1 MANVNQYKTLAT
13 AEEVISNSFTNANTD
28 PALIST
34 NTILLTELA
43 HLKSAIGK
51 KFYEELKTQNNVG
64 DFPAVGGLTQ
74 ANQTLMD
81 DFLIR
86 TLCWFA
92 RFEVINEVQSNS
104 SSMGIVNNIDEFAT
118 IIDPS
123 ELNSYKQDTYRKS
136 EIYLQDMLEFLNDPD
151 NSADYPT
158 YTANAPCN
166 VTTYKNH
173 GIIMYD
179 SIYTSPLRG
188 LNGYNNWRNY
198 CNDC

>member
-13 AEEVISNSFTNANTD
+13 SEEVISNSFTNANTD

-34 NTILLTELA
+34 NTILLSELA

-51 KFYEELKTQNNVG
+51 KFYEELKTQNN
-64 DFPAVGGLTQ
+64 GGTLTT

-81 DFLIR
+81 DFLVR

-92 RFEVINEVQSNS
+92 RFEVINEIQSNS
-104 SSMGIVNNIDEFAT
+104 SSAGIVHNIDEFST
-118 IIDPS
+118 IIDPA
-123 ELNSYKQDTYRKS
+123 ELNAYKQDTYRKA
-136 EIYLQDMLEFLNDPD
+136 EIYLKDMIEFLDDTD
-151 NSADYPT
+151 NSGDYPT

-166 VTTYKNH
+166 TTTYKNH

-179 SIYTSPLRG
+179 SIYSRPRRD
-188 LNGYNNWRNY
+188 YDSWKNY
-198 CNDC
+198 CPEC

>member
-1 MANVNQYKTLAT
+1 MANTNQYIPLVT
-13 AEEVISNSFTNANTD
+13 AAEVISNSFTNANTD
-28 PALIST
+28 PALISN
-34 NTILLTELA
+34 NTILLSELA
-43 HLKSAIGK
+43 HLKTAIGK
-51 KFYEELKTQNNVG
+51 KFYEELKTQNNDG
-64 DFPAVGGLTQ
+64 TLTT

-104 SSMGIVNNIDEFAT
+104 SSMGIVHNIDEFST
-118 IIDPS
+118 IIDPA
-123 ELNSYKQDTYRKS
+123 ELNAYKQDTYRKS
-136 EIYLQDMLEFLNDPD
+136 EIYLQDMIEFLNDPD

-166 VTTYKNH
+166 TTTYKNH

-179 SIYTSPLRG
+179 SIYDRPR
-188 LNGYNNWRNY
+188 RNY
-198 CNDC
+198 DSWKNYCPEC

>member
-13 AEEVISNSFTNANTD
+13 SEEVISNSFTNANTD

-43 HLKSAIGK
+43 HLKTAIGK

-64 DFPAVGGLTQ
+64 DFPTAGGLTQ

-86 TLCWFA
+86 TLSWFA

-104 SSMGIVNNIDEFAT
+104 SSMGIVHNIDEFST
-118 IIDPS
+118 IIDPA
-123 ELNSYKQDTYRKS
+123 ELNAYKQDTYRKS
-136 EIYLQDMLEFLNDPD
+136 EIYLQDMIEFLNDKD

-158 YTANAPCN
+158 YTANAPCGN
-166 VTTYKNH
+166 TSTYKNH

-179 SIYTSPLRG
+179 SIYSRPTRNYDS
-188 LNGYNNWRNY
+188 WRNY
-198 CNDC
+198 CPDC

>member
-1 MANVNQYKTLAT
+1 MANVNQYIPLVT
-13 AEEVISNSFTNANTD
+13 AAEVISNSFTNANTD

-34 NTILLTELA
+34 NTILLSELA
-43 HLKSAIGK
+43 HLKTAIGK
-51 KFYEELKTQNNVG
+51 KFYEELKTQNNDG
-64 DFPAVGGLTQ
+64 TLTT

-104 SSMGIVNNIDEFAT
+104 SSMGIVHNIDEFST

-123 ELNSYKQDTYRKS
+123 ELNAYKQDTYRKA
-136 EIYLQDMLEFLNDPD
+136 EIYLQDMIEYLNDAD

-166 VTTYKNH
+166 TTTYKNH

-179 SIYTSPLRG
+179 SIYARPT
-188 LNGYNNWRNY
+188 RNY
-198 CNDC
+198 NSWKDFCPEC

>member
-1 MANVNQYKTLAT
+1 MANVNQYIPLVT
-13 AEEVISNSFTNANTD
+13 AAEVISNSFTNANTD

-34 NTILLTELA
+34 NTILLSELA
-43 HLKSAIGK
+43 HLKTAIGK
-51 KFYEELKTQNNVG
+51 KFYEELKTQNNAG
-64 DFPAVGGLTQ
+64 DYPTVGGLTE

-104 SSMGIVNNIDEFAT
+104 SSMGIVHNIDEFST
-118 IIDPS
+118 IIDPA
-123 ELNSYKQDTYRKS
+123 ELNAYKQDTYRKS
-136 EIYLQDMLEFLNDPD
+136 EIYLQDMIEFLNDPD

-166 VTTYKNH
+166 NTTYKNH

-179 SIYTSPLRG
+179 SIYDRPR
-188 LNGYNNWRNY
+188 RNY
-198 CNDC
+198 DSWKNYCPEC

>member
-13 AEEVISNSFTNANTD
+13 SEEVISNSFTNANTD

-34 NTILLTELA
+34 NTILLSELA
-43 HLKSAIGK
+43 HLKTAIGK

-64 DFPAVGGLTQ
+64 DYPAAGGLTQ

-92 RFEVINEVQSNS
+92 RFEVINEVQMNS
-104 SSMGIVNNIDEFAT
+104 TSMGIVNNIDEFST

-123 ELNSYKQDTYRKS
+123 ELNVYKQDTYRKA
-136 EIYLQDMLEFLNDPD
+136 EIYLQDMLGFLNDSD

-166 VTTYKNH
+166 ESTYKNH

-179 SIYTSPLRG
+179 SIYNRPR
-188 LNGYNNWRNY
+188 RNY
-198 CNDC
+198 NSWRDFCNNC

>member
-13 AEEVISNSFTNANTD
+13 AGEVISNSFTNANTD

-34 NTILLTELA
+34 NTILLSELA
-43 HLKSAIGK
+43 HLKTAIGK
-51 KFYEELKTQNNVG
+51 KFYEELKKQNNDG
-64 DFPAVGGLTQ
+64 TLTT

-92 RFEVINEVQSNS
+92 RFEVINEIQSNS
-104 SSMGIVNNIDEFAT
+104 SSMGIVHNIDEFST
-118 IIDPS
+118 IIDPA
-123 ELNSYKQDTYRKS
+123 ELNAYKQDTYRKS
-136 EIYLQDMLEFLNDPD
+136 EIYLQDMIEFLNDPD

-166 VTTYKNH
+166 NTTYKNH

-179 SIYTSPLRG
+179 SIYDRPR
-188 LNGYNNWRNY
+188 RNY
-198 CNDC
+198 DSWKNYCPEC

>member
-13 AEEVISNSFTNANTD
+13 SEEVISNSFTNANTD

-34 NTILLTELA
+34 NTILLSELA
-43 HLKSAIGK
+43 HLKTAIGK

-64 DFPAVGGLTQ
+64 DYPTVGGLTQ
-74 ANQTLMD
+74 ANQTLMN

-104 SSMGIVNNIDEFAT
+104 SSMGIVHNIDEFST
-118 IIDPS
+118 IIDPA
-123 ELNSYKQDTYRKS
+123 ELNAYKQDTYRKS
-136 EIYLQDMLEFLNDPD
+136 EIYLQDMIEFLNDPD
-151 NSADYPT
+151 NSASYPT

-166 VTTYKNH
+166 TSTYKNH

-179 SIYTSPLRG
+179 SIYNRPR
-188 LNGYNNWRNY
+188 RNY
-198 CNDC
+198 TSWRDYCPEC

>member
-13 AEEVISNSFTNANTD
+13 AGEVISNSFTNANTD

-34 NTILLTELA
+34 NTILLSELA

-51 KFYEELKTQNNVG
+51 KFYEELKTQNN
-64 DFPAVGGLTQ
+64 GGTLTT

-81 DFLIR
+81 DFLVR

-92 RFEVINEVQSNS
+92 RFEVINEIQSNS
-104 SSMGIVNNIDEFAT
+104 SSAGIVHNIDEFST
-118 IIDPS
+118 IIDPA
-123 ELNSYKQDTYRKS
+123 ELNAYKQDTYRKA
-136 EIYLQDMLEFLNDPD
+136 EIYLKDMIEFLDDTD
-151 NSADYPT
+151 NSGDYPT

-166 VTTYKNH
+166 TTTYKNH

-179 SIYTSPLRG
+179 SIYSRPRRD
-188 LNGYNNWRNY
+188 YDSWKNY
-198 CNDC
+198 CPEC

>member
-13 AEEVISNSFTNANTD
+13 SAEVISNSFTNANTD

-34 NTILLTELA
+34 NTILLSELA
-43 HLKSAIGK
+43 HLKTAIGK
-51 KFYEELKTQNNVG
+51 KFYEELKTQNNNNTLS
-64 DFPAVGGLTQ
+64 A
-74 ANQTLMD
+74 ANKVLMD

-92 RFEVINEVQSNS
+92 RFEVINEIQSNS
-104 SSMGIVNNIDEFAT
+104 SSMGIVHNIDEFST

-123 ELNSYKQDTYRKS
+123 ELNAYKQDTYRKS
-136 EIYLQDMLEFLNDPD
+136 EIYLQDMLDYLNDKD

-158 YTANAPCN
+158 YTANKPCN
-166 VTTYKNH
+166 TNTYKNH

-179 SIYTSPLRG
+179 SIYARPRRDYDS
-188 LNGYNNWRNY
+188 WKNY
-198 CNDC
+198 CPEC

>member
-13 AEEVISNSFTNANTD
+13 SEEVISNSFTNANTD

-34 NTILLTELA
+34 NTILLSELA
-43 HLKSAIGK
+43 HLKTAIGK

-64 DFPAVGGLTQ
+64 YYPTVGGLTE

-104 SSMGIVNNIDEFAT
+104 SSMGIVHNIDEFST
-118 IIDPS
+118 IIDPA
-123 ELNSYKQDTYRKS
+123 ELNAYKQDTYRKS
-136 EIYLQDMLEFLNDPD
+136 EIYLQDMIEFLNDPD
-151 NSADYPT
+151 NSDSYPT

-166 VTTYKNH
+166 TTTYKNH

-179 SIYTSPLRG
+179 SIYDRPR
-188 LNGYNNWRNY
+188 RNY
-198 CNDC
+198 DSWKNYCPEC